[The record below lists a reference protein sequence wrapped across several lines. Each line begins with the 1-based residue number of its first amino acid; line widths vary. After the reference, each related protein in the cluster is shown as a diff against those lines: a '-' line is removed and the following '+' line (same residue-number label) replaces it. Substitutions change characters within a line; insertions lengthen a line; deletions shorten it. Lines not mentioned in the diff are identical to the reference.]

1 MHLYSLLMWL
11 MWVAK
16 RLCGLFACCDRFL
29 LMGPTAPFKKE
40 DPPLVVA
47 LDSHASLS
55 REFLAGTTGCDIW
68 EVSAGRTLPPNG
80 KQTDL
85 INV

>member
-1 MHLYSLLMWL
+1 MARVR
-11 MWVAK
+11 VA
-16 RLCGLFACCDRFL
+16 RFL

-47 LDSHASLS
+47 LDCHASLT

-68 EVSAGRTLPPNG
+68 EVSCGRMSLPTPRPLTG
-80 KQTDL
+80 ARDL
-85 INV
+85 PCTRLLHG